1 MGGKGAGRQKSV
13 LDLGGKG
20 VFVISVGKRVFFIL
34 GGKRVFIS
42 VGGKG
47 VFATG
52 GKGVFVICGKNS
64 GGKSSGV
71 NGVAAQEIPIYF
83 LSTDKSSEIAC
94 VDSKFICSL
103 TSDHINLEN

>member
-1 MGGKGAGRQKSV
+1 MI
-13 LDLGGKG
+13 L
-20 VFVISVGKRVFFIL
+20 VGKRVLCSL
-34 GGKRVFIS
+34 GGKRVFII

-47 VFATG
+47 VSATG

-103 TSDHINLEN
+103 TLDHINLEN